1 MARLQCTVCRS
12 LRLPASRRAP
22 SLTRSV
28 KGPWV
33 HSGSG
38 NEPAARPSSRPCSA
52 NWPRVSHAPPLDAPF
67 GLAFHQSH
75 PEMAAE
81 RAGDR
86 RKVRRDG
93 AGETR
98 AGWRMGEPSRCCQK
112 MAFIEALTRRHR
124 ELNNVAFGF
133 SRYRG
138 TGDGGGLQTA
148 PASSAP
154 CVDGMARAIW
164 LWQGARWWIRFCVS
178 SPRPRPTLSS
188 TRLGVVRHS
197 GGREGCG
204 RRAARSAPTCQS
216 PDRSPP
222 RLLDGLA
229 SGAPVSDAR
238 VPAHLR

>member
-98 AGWRMGEPSRCCQK
+98 AGWRMGEPSRCCQR

-124 ELNNVAFGF
+124 ELNNVAFGPKHPPSPDCRFF
-133 SRYRG
+133 SERSG
-138 TGDGGGLQTA
+138 TQTHGIIKHHHA
-148 PASSAP
+148 DTNTATHLF
-154 CVDGMARAIW
+154 I
-164 LWQGARWWIRFCVS
+164 
-178 SPRPRPTLSS
+178 
-188 TRLGVVRHS
+188 
-197 GGREGCG
+197 
-204 RRAARSAPTCQS
+204 RRAHESTCLARCAHMIDPTQVQM
-216 PDRSPP
+216 RH
-222 RLLDGLA
+222 
-229 SGAPVSDAR
+229 AR
-238 VPAHLR
+238 KSKSCVFHVNRIENCT

>member
-98 AGWRMGEPSRCCQK
+98 AGETGQAKRAGETRAGWRMGEPSRCCQR

-124 ELNNVAFGF
+124 ELNNVAFGPKHPPSPDCRFF
-133 SRYRG
+133 SERSG
-138 TGDGGGLQTA
+138 TQFLYMMSFCSSDPRSRWPTVPNSLMKRSTSILYSSA
-148 PASSAP
+148 IASSS
-154 CVDGMARAIW
+154 C
-164 LWQGARWWIRFCVS
+164 
-178 SPRPRPTLSS
+178 
-188 TRLGVVRHS
+188 
-197 GGREGCG
+197 
-204 RRAARSAPTCQS
+204 
-216 PDRSPP
+216 
-222 RLLDGLA
+222 
-229 SGAPVSDAR
+229 
-238 VPAHLR
+238 

>member
-124 ELNNVAFGF
+124 ELNNVAFGPKHPPSPDCRFF
-133 SRYRG
+133 SERSG
-138 TGDGGGLQTA
+138 TQHRV
-148 PASSAP
+148 
-154 CVDGMARAIW
+154 CH
-164 LWQGARWWIRFCVS
+164 CVS
-178 SPRPRPTLSS
+178 YRSLLVFRQV
-188 TRLGVVRHS
+188 TR
-197 GGREGCG
+197 GGNR
-204 RRAARSAPTCQS
+204 
-216 PDRSPP
+216 
-222 RLLDGLA
+222 
-229 SGAPVSDAR
+229 
-238 VPAHLR
+238 

>member
-98 AGWRMGEPSRCCQK
+98 AGWRMGEPSRCCQR

-124 ELNNVAFGF
+124 ELNNVAFGPKHPPSPDCRFF
-133 SRYRG
+133 SERSG
-138 TGDGGGLQTA
+138 TQFLYMMSFCSSDPRSRWPTVPNSLMKRSTSILYSSA
-148 PASSAP
+148 IASSS
-154 CVDGMARAIW
+154 C
-164 LWQGARWWIRFCVS
+164 
-178 SPRPRPTLSS
+178 
-188 TRLGVVRHS
+188 
-197 GGREGCG
+197 
-204 RRAARSAPTCQS
+204 
-216 PDRSPP
+216 
-222 RLLDGLA
+222 
-229 SGAPVSDAR
+229 
-238 VPAHLR
+238 

>member
-98 AGWRMGEPSRCCQK
+98 AGWRMGEPSRCCQR

-124 ELNNVAFGF
+124 ELNNVAFG
-133 SRYRG
+133 
-138 TGDGGGLQTA
+138 
-148 PASSAP
+148 PKHP
-154 CVDGMARAIW
+154 
-164 LWQGARWWIRFCVS
+164 
-178 SPRPRPTLSS
+178 P
-188 TRLGVVRHS
+188 
-197 GGREGCG
+197 
-204 RRAARSAPTCQS
+204 S
-216 PDRSPP
+216 PDCRFFSERSGTHTQTYAKCRMPHCSAAVAA
-222 RLLDGLA
+222 LA
-229 SGAPVSDAR
+229 SMSLSELEKKATLCLFHVYVMLTPSSSCDAGQGIT
-238 VPAHLR
+238 AG